1 MDRPAVHALVQQ
13 PARRPS
19 YAAECVPTRAS
30 TEPCWLADPALRIA
44 PARRRTLGRPDQGN
58 AGEFSCAKISR
69 ISRVTA
75 SEISA
80 EAKANFSSIDWLKL
94 EQARLT
100 AMSDVAEMLR
110 VLEWTEAFAVA

>member
-1 MDRPAVHALVQQ
+1 M
-13 PARRPS
+13 
-19 YAAECVPTRAS
+19 
-30 TEPCWLADPALRIA
+30 
-44 PARRRTLGRPDQGN
+44 
-58 AGEFSCAKISR
+58 
-69 ISRVTA
+69 A